1 MSAEPI
7 PVAIDSKLIKRI
19 EKKAMSENINILF
32 LIHAYLNYAL
42 IHHQDVLRFEE
53 SLRQAKE
60 GLIEKV

>member
-19 EKKAMSENINILF
+19 EKKAISENINVLF
-32 LIHAYLNYAL
+32 LIYTYLNYAL

-53 SLRQAKE
+53 SLHQPEE
-60 GLIEKV
+60 GLIETV